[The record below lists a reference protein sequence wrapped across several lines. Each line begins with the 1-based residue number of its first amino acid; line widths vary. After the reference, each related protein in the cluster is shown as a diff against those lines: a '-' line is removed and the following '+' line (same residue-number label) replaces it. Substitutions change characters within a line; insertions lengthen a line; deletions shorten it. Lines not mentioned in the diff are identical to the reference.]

1 MGPGDEEVR
10 LMPNRL
16 NPINVTIKFDK
27 AEMLH
32 TPSLVNAVERDTD
45 ELVYSWLL
53 IVETVA

>member
-1 MGPGDEEVR
+1 
-10 LMPNRL
+10 MPNRL
-16 NPINVTIKFDK
+16 NPISVMIKFDK

-53 IVETVA
+53 IIETVA